1 MDFHD
6 LKSEKQIAAKR
17 AGLEGFLQL
26 LIGGGHRAHVDA
38 DRGMATDAFE
48 RMPFQHAEEF
58 RLGARAHLADL
69 VEKDGAVVG
78 GLKLA
83 DLLLRGAGECA
94 LLVAKQLALQ

>member
-1 MDFHD
+1 
-6 LKSEKQIAAKR
+6 
-17 AGLEGFLQL
+17 
-26 LIGGGHRAHVDA
+26 
-38 DRGMATDAFE
+38 MATDAFE